1 MPDILSDLDLQEN
14 LLNSIKTFHNPIVSN
29 HQMIATSEMYSSKQA
44 TENGIASVQPNGS
57 TTDVRDKT

>member
-1 MPDILSDLDLQEN
+1 
-14 LLNSIKTFHNPIVSN
+14 
-29 HQMIATSEMYSSKQA
+29 MYSSKQA